1 MKFFNLLSLSF
12 VILLSIS
19 CAKDGEQGPA
29 GPQGPAG
36 ANGNANVTSYY
47 VNTTSANWTCSGLC
61 YTDVNFPQ
69 ITQSILNSGLVCVFM
84 QSTSST
90 GVWLNMPWTEFNTG
104 YSSNYNFNYSLGS
117 MRIFKQD
124 SDLVTPSNPGVRTF
138 KVIIIPSS
146 QREANPD
153 VNWNNLA
160 EIEKRFNVLEQ

>member
-1 MKFFNLLSLSF
+1 
-12 VILLSIS
+12 
-19 CAKDGEQGPA
+19 
-29 GPQGPAG
+29 
-36 ANGNANVTSYY
+36 
-47 VNTTSANWTCSGLC
+47 
-61 YTDVNFPQ
+61 
-69 ITQSILNSGLVCVFM
+69 M

-124 SDLVTPSNPGVRTF
+124 SDLTTPSNPGVRTF